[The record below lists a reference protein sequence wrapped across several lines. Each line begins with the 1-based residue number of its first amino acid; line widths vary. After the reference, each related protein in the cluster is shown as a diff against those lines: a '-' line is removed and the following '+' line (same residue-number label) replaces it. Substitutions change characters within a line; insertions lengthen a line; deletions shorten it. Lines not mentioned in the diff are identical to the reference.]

1 MALCYTKAM
10 RKSDLKIE
18 IVARNT
24 LMLRFH
30 VGFEIEIHTT
40 YFSFLEIFLGNEPNS
55 SEFTLS
61 KSYWLVGGA
70 MAIIRGWSH
79 TPETYHNRIVFFTIM
94 VLIRKI
100 LN

>member
-1 MALCYTKAM
+1 ML
-10 RKSDLKIE
+10 IE
-18 IVARNT
+18 INHGNWPPAVPK
-24 LMLRFH
+24 
-30 VGFEIEIHTT
+30 
-40 YFSFLEIFLGNEPNS
+40 FLFLKIFLGNEPNS

-94 VLIRKI
+94 VIDQEHF
-100 LN
+100 

>member
-1 MALCYTKAM
+1 
-10 RKSDLKIE
+10 
-18 IVARNT
+18 
-24 LMLRFH
+24 MLRFH